1 MHATCFHKFFQVVQL
16 NCFWTTLQP
25 TDGVYTACCGHF
37 DIFYSDH
44 DGIWK
49 CFDDNSEQF
58 DQLCTYEPNDVCTT
72 QSIRAVGYTDHHN
85 MEVVVDSGTDG
96 SVLPLAYGE
105 VSYSDE
111 SVGVFFP
118 AHIFDH
124 RKSRSLDW
132 AAGLFNTGQSPDA
145 LTVFRAGQ
153 SPARRRLGVTGGC
166 WGVWKGRPHPRRVKS
181 KHHLGGAEDHPR
193 WSRPRRAA

>member
-16 NCFWTTLQP
+16 NGFWTTLQP

-105 VSYSDE
+105 VRYSDE
-111 SVGVFFP
+111 SVGVFFFP
-118 AHIFDH
+118 RTFLTTE
-124 RKSRSLDW
+124 SLEVSI
-132 AAGLFNTGQSPDA
+132 GLLDCFNTGQSPDV
-145 LTVFRAGQ
+145 LIVFRAGQ
-153 SPARRRLGVTGGC
+153 SPARRRLGD
-166 WGVWKGRPHPRRVKS
+166 WGV
-181 KHHLGGAEDHPR
+181 LGSLEG
-193 WSRPRRAA
+193 